1 MRTVLAALDISP
13 AARPVLETAL
23 GISKLMGATV
33 EAIHVRE
40 KSGEVPAAIA
50 EHSGVALRVVDG
62 PVEGGLLSALADPNV
77 IAGVFGARRTTSGPR
92 PVGRTALH
100 ILERA
105 SKPVAVVPPEAVC
118 VSPRPFRRLL
128 VPLEGSEQ
136 SARPLAEDLSPLIL
150 DDVELVVLHVFT
162 TSTVPPVLDHPGWDL
177 PMWGDEFLAR
187 FCPNAS
193 RIDLRTGAVAS
204 GVTEACTEMN
214 GDLIVLSWSQDVS
227 PGHAAVVRDVLARAA
242 VPVLLLPTNA
252 AVTIGV
258 DAPSVNARRR

>member
-1 MRTVLAALDISP
+1 MRTVLAALDSSP

-23 GISKLMGATV
+23 GIGELTSAKV

-40 KSGEVPAAIA
+40 NSDEIPAAVA
-50 EHSGVALRVVDG
+50 ERSGVVLRVVDG
-62 PVEGGLLSALADPNV
+62 PVDVGLLSALAETNV
-77 IAGVFGARRTTSGPR
+77 IAGVFGARGTPGGRR

-105 SKPVAVVPPEAVC
+105 SKPVVIVPPEAAG

-136 SARPLAEDLSPLIL
+136 SARPVAEDLGPLIL

-162 TSTVPPVLDHPGWDL
+162 ISTVPPVLDHPGWDL

-193 RIDLRTGAVAS
+193 RIDLRTGAVGS
-204 GVTEACTEMN
+204 GVTEACSEAD
-214 GDLIVLSWSQDVS
+214 GDLIVLSWSQDAS
-227 PGHAAVVRDVLARAA
+227 PGHAGVIRDVLARST
-242 VPVLLLPTNA
+242 VPVLLLP
-252 AVTIGV
+252 V
-258 DAPSVNARRR
+258 DAPGTIGADTPSVSGRRH